1 VAIFPVTSRYHG
13 IEIAKYEIP
22 SEEGE
27 TETRE
32 IAYLRRR
39 FLPPLSKPQDEPV
52 LTEHVVT
59 QGERLDNITARYLGD
74 PEQFWRVCD
83 ANNAMKPQSLTEEI
97 GHRLRIPLDLGGT
110 I

>member
-1 VAIFPVTSRYHG
+1 MAIFPVTSRYHA
-13 IEIAKYEIP
+13 IEIAKYEMP
-22 SEEGE
+22 PENGE
-27 TETRE
+27 TEPHE

-39 FLPPLSKPQDEPV
+39 FLPPLPKPQDEPV
-52 LTEHVVT
+52 LAEHVVT

-83 ANNAMKPQSLTEEI
+83 ANNAMKPQSLTGEV
-97 GHRLRIPLDLGGT
+97 GLRLRIPLELGGT